1 MHLRHLIQRIGHLQ
15 KFYLV
20 DKVLL
25 TLLLGKSRCLCCA
38 DLTLSLKITLVT
50 NENDCDFLISMVS
63 HFLKP
68 FAYRLECCSSRYIIY
83 KKDANSLA
91 VISIRNSSV
100 ALLSGRVPDL
110 RTNEYVLD
118 RNIVCCELNADRCVS
133 LSLELVLGVSK
144 EQL

>member
-1 MHLRHLIQRIGHLQ
+1 M
-15 KFYLV
+15 
-20 DKVLL
+20 
-25 TLLLGKSRCLCCA
+25 GKSLGFRCA
-38 DLTLSLKITLVT
+38 DLTLALEITLVT
-50 NENDCDFLISMVS
+50 DENDCNFLISMVS

-68 FAYRLECCSSRYIIY
+68 LADRLECCSSRYIID

-110 RTNEYVLD
+110 RTNEYVLNW
-118 RNIVCCELNADRCVS
+118 NIVCCELNADRSVS
-133 LSLELVLGVSK
+133 LSLELVFGVSK